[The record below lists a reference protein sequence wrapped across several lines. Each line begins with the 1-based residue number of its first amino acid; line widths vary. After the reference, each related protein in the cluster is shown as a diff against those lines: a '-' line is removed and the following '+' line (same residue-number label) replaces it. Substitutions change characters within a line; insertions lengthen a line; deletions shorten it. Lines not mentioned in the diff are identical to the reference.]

1 MIDGYVRQPT
11 LPFRPPADPATPII
25 MVGPGTGLAPFMG
38 FLEDRAAL
46 LETGTSLGQ
55 ALLFFGCRNPEQDF
69 LYRDELTAWAEA
81 GVMSLTVAF
90 SRPTSGEKR
99 YVQDDLRAIVRA
111 AREAGALPVL
121 LAVPRLSLLR
131 ASTGT
136 LADADIYR
144 ELADEEGI
152 LLIEDVL
159 SEVLSEDTLRAD
171 PIHPNS
177 LGYEQLAVTVAR
189 ELRAAGLLR

>member
-81 GVMSLTVAF
+81 GVMSLQVAF

-99 YVQDDLRAIVRA
+99 YVQDDLRATGAQVWEMLQNGGIFYVCGDGSKMEPAVRQTLVEIAMAHGGLSAEA
-111 AREAGALPVL
+111 AAAWQAD
-121 LAVPRLSLLR
+121 LAAQGRY
-131 ASTGT
+131 
-136 LADADIYR
+136 LADVWSGA
-144 ELADEEGI
+144 
-152 LLIEDVL
+152 
-159 SEVLSEDTLRAD
+159 
-171 PIHPNS
+171 
-177 LGYEQLAVTVAR
+177 
-189 ELRAAGLLR
+189 